1 MPHYAHIG
9 ATGLIGSHI
18 LQELLKQPDA
28 NITVVVRKPSTWTDP
43 RINEIVINFSDEQAL
58 INALAGCET
67 VFVAIGT
74 TQKKV
79 KGDMVAY
86 RKVDHDIPIAV
97 ANACVANSIPRIL
110 IVSSVGASSRS
121 KNFYLRIK
129 GEVEDTIAAM
139 PIPYIGFFQPSL
151 LLGDRQEFRLG
162 EKISQIIYPKID
174 FLLPARY
181 RSISAATVAKAMIRA
196 SSESEKG
203 LRRYTYRSMMERN

>member
-1 MPHYAHIG
+1 MPHYAIIG

-18 LQELLKQPDA
+18 LQELLQQSEST
-28 NITVVVRKPSTWTDP
+28 ITVVVRKSLPCQDP
-43 RINEIVINFSDEQAL
+43 RVKEVVIDFSDEQAL
-58 INALAGCET
+58 IKALAGCET

-79 KGDMVAY
+79 KGDVVAY

-97 ANACVANSIPRIL
+97 AKACVANSIPRIL

-139 PIPYIGFFQPSL
+139 PIPHISFFQPSL

-162 EKISQIIYPKID
+162 EKISQLIYPKID

>member
-1 MPHYAHIG
+1 MPHYAIIG

-18 LQELLKQPDA
+18 LQELLQQS
-28 NITVVVRKPSTWTDP
+28 NSTITVVVRKPVPWQDA
-43 RINEIVINFSDEQAL
+43 RIKQILIDFSDEQAL

-79 KGDMVAY
+79 KGDMTAY

-97 ANACVANSIPRIL
+97 AKACVANSIPRLL
-110 IVSSVGASSRS
+110 IVSSVGANCRS

-129 GEVEDTIAAM
+129 GEVENTIAAM
-139 PIPYIGFFQPSL
+139 PIPYIHFFQPSL

-181 RSISAATVAKAMIRA
+181 RSISASLVANAMIRA
-196 SSESEKG
+196 STEPEKG
-203 LRRYTYRSMMERN
+203 LRRYTYRDMKP

>member
-1 MPHYAHIG
+1 MPHYALIG
-9 ATGLIGSHI
+9 TTGLIGSHI
-18 LQELLKQPDA
+18 LQELLNQPDST
-28 NITVVVRKPSTWTDP
+28 ITVLVRKPIQWQNP
-43 RINEIVINFSDEQAL
+43 RINEILIDFSDEQSLIKAL
-58 INALAGCET
+58 TGCET
-67 VFVAIGT
+67 VFVATGT

-79 KGDMVAY
+79 KGDRAAY

-97 ANACVANSIPRIL
+97 AKACIANSIPRIL
-110 IVSSVGASSRS
+110 IVSSVGANSRS

-139 PIPYIGFFQPSL
+139 PIPYISFFQPSL

-181 RSISAATVAKAMIRA
+181 RSISAAIVAKAMIRA
-196 SSESEKG
+196 SAEPEKG
-203 LRRYTYRSMMERN
+203 LHRYMYSSMMERN